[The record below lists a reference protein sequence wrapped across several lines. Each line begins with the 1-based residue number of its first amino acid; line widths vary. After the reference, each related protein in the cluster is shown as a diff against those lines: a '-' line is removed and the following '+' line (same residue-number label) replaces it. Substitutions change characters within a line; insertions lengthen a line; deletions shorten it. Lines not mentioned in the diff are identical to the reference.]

1 MTLLIRTQKTH
12 KVKSQVYAGLFFIL
26 ITSLPPWRLS
36 LVSRNRALVLAVVL
50 GLTITTAPAY
60 AATPK
65 PTLAQ
70 IEAAKKAEA
79 AKKKIADAAAK
90 KLAAA
95 TQTLRGLT
103 AKASAAR
110 ALYVKAQKELA
121 IATTAANAAAAH
133 AQETA
138 AQVSAAHRTI
148 GKLAV
153 NAFIMGGSLTDI
165 EPILSANGPQDL
177 VDQLTTL
184 DSLGAQNT
192 TALNRFKAA
201 EVIAKAAK
209 VQADNAK
216 AAQQAAT
223 EKVAAAKKVAD
234 DAQSEQQK
242 EVSRLQKIQ
251 DDLMKELMSARKVR
265 TTLEQQRALAL
276 LEESQANTA
285 TFTPNQAKIWPNT
298 GFKGRS
304 TIRTSQAQ
312 RNVAVAFAK
321 KQVEARKPYIWG
333 SEGPNS
339 FDCSGLVYAAY
350 KSAGLGWPNWDR
362 LNSALYSTYTM
373 HVGLDELVPGDL
385 LFYSYKGTISTIH
398 HITIYAGGGKMWE
411 ANSKGKGLLYS
422 DVHSIKGLM
431 PFGGRV

>member
-1 MTLLIRTQKTH
+1 
-12 KVKSQVYAGLFFIL
+12 
-26 ITSLPPWRLS
+26 
-36 LVSRNRALVLAVVL
+36 VSRNRALVLAVVL

-103 AKASAAR
+103 AKANAAR
-110 ALYVKAQKELA
+110 ALYVKAQRELA

-251 DDLMKELMSARKVR
+251 DDLMRELMSARKVR

-276 LEESQANTA
+276 LEENQANTA

-304 TIRTSQAQ
+304 TIRTTQAQ

-333 SEGPNS
+333 DEGPNA

-350 KSAGLGWPNWDR
+350 RAAGLGWPNWDR

-385 LFYSYKGTISTIH
+385 LFYSYKGTVSTIH

>member
-1 MTLLIRTQKTH
+1 M
-12 KVKSQVYAGLFFIL
+12 
-26 ITSLPPWRLS
+26 
-36 LVSRNRALVLAVVL
+36 SRNRALVLAVVL

-103 AKASAAR
+103 AKAAAAR

-121 IATTAANAAAAH
+121 VATTAANAAAAH
-133 AQETA
+133 ALETA

-165 EPILSANGPQDL
+165 EPVLSANGPQDL
-177 VDQLTTL
+177 IDQLTTL

-209 VQADNAK
+209 IQADNAK
-216 AAQQAAT
+216 LVQQKAT

-251 DDLMKELMSARKVR
+251 DDLMRELMSARKVR

-304 TIRTSQAQ
+304 TIRSTQAQ

-321 KQVEARKPYIWG
+321 KQVEARKPYVWG
-333 SEGPNS
+333 DEGPNA

-350 KSAGLGWPNWDR
+350 RAAGLGWPNWDR

-385 LFYSYKGTISTIH
+385 LFYSYKGTVSTIH